1 MAIDSAFCIHTKSD
15 IANFASG
22 SIQARH
28 ICKLKGRVVTEQ
40 DLRGILK
47 RQDTAPGVDK
57 FL

>member
-1 MAIDSAFCIHTKSD
+1 MEIDGTLCIHTKGD
-15 IANFASG
+15 IANFASR
-22 SIQARH
+22 STQTRH

-47 RQDTAPGVDK
+47 RQDTSPGVDE